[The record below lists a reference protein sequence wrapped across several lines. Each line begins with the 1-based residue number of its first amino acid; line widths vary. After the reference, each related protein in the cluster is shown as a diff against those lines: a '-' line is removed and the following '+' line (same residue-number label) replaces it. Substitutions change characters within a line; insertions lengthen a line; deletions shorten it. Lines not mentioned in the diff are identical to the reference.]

1 MRPEVHHHVRWEGWT
16 LKTEEEVWCTG
27 TQIVLS
33 WKNPILTLNADMFP
47 EQIKTQLSLI
57 CNPFV
62 CLPYSAVIIHWFIIC
77 SPHVRGSKTVL
88 GCVPLRWSGSV
99 IRHHLDHG
107 RSNEP
112 MNPLWTR
119 IHRFIWV
126 YHDPSNLGSLIL
138 IQIIPK
144 ERTLRD
150 SGFRRGLQIQGTGF
164 QSKKLVFF
172 RKELGFQ
179 ILIVS
184 GIPDPLSCIPSS
196 KAQNDER
203 CRRSKEDR

>member
-1 MRPEVHHHVRWEGWT
+1 
-16 LKTEEEVWCTG
+16 
-27 TQIVLS
+27 
-33 WKNPILTLNADMFP
+33 MFP
-47 EQIKTQLSLI
+47 VQIKTQLALI

-62 CLPYSAVIIHWFIIC
+62 CPPYSSVIIHWFIIC
-77 SPHVRGSKTVL
+77 SPHGRESKTVL

-150 SGFRRGLQIQGTGF
+150 SGFRRGLPIQGTGF

-203 CRRSKEDR
+203 CRGSKEDR